1 MYVCERELKCIYM
14 ACARVCS
21 CMCFSSH
28 ILAFALHCKG
38 VLGIVLVCSECVCM
52 HMRDG
57 SGSGSGG

>member
-1 MYVCERELKCIYM
+1 
-14 ACARVCS
+14 
-21 CMCFSSH
+21 MCFSSH